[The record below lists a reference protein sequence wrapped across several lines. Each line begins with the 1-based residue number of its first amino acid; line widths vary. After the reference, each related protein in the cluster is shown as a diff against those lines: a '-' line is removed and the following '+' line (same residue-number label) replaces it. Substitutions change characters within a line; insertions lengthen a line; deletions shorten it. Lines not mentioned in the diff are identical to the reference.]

1 MKKYKFQLIVTLL
14 ISSMILLPVKASA
27 NDRDSIR
34 QARNERLFGGE
45 PVRTAVKFNAAVLA
59 GIVNPAVEFRVHKN
73 ITMGLEGLGIFY
85 PNGFG
90 KLIDGPIVAGMTFV
104 EGRYYPIESFRGFFV
119 GPNVGFSAYTLS
131 KGIHP
136 MYWGSYS
143 NQYQVGCNFMVGLTL
158 GYAFTLTKHWGIE
171 LSIGGGFQ
179 TSVYEGHYQSDGSMY
194 IGWNGSSEWIPYN
207 AAVNI
212 VYKW

>member
-45 PVRTAVKFNAAVLA
+45 PVRTAIKFNAAVLA

-85 PNGFG
+85 PDGFG

-104 EGRYYPIESFRGFFV
+104 EGRYYPTESFRGFFV

-194 IGWNGSSEWIPYN
+194 IGWNGSSEWIPYK